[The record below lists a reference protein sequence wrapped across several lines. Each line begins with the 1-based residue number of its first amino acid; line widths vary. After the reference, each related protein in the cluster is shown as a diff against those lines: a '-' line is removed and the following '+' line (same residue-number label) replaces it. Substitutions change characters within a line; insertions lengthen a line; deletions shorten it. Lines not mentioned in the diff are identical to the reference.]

1 VTPALLPR
9 LEDTL
14 QRAAARAAARQ
25 TSRRLRV
32 GLPVALVVGAVVL
45 VDATQSILPGG
56 GAFLLLLLPVMVVG
70 ITLGFVSGLFAL
82 LLGAVGAW
90 LLVPLRGHPWLS
102 DPTHVARFGLY
113 LLEGAGVL
121 LLVFTLHRALRTG
134 RRQTTLTLPPAK
146 TLEAPSLRE
155 REVLALA
162 ATGLS
167 ARAIGER
174 LFLSENTIKSHL
186 ARAYA
191 KLGARNRAEAVAA
204 SLQAGWIKAADPTEL

>member
-1 VTPALLPR
+1 M
-9 LEDTL
+9 
-14 QRAAARAAARQ
+14 
-25 TSRRLRV
+25 RV
-32 GLPVALVVGAVVL
+32 GVPVALVIAALVL
-45 VDATQSILPGG
+45 VDATRSILPGG
-56 GAFLLLLLPVMVVG
+56 GAFLLLLLPVMVAGATVG
-70 ITLGFVSGLFAL
+70 PRSGLFAL

-102 DPTHVARFGLY
+102 DPTHVARFALY

-121 LLVFTLHRALRTG
+121 LLVSTLHRALRTG
-134 RRQTTLTLPPAK
+134 RRRTALTLPPTK
-146 TLEAPSLRE
+146 TLETPSLRE

-174 LFLSENTIKSHL
+174 LFLSESTIKSHL

-204 SLQAGWIKAADPTEL
+204 GLQAGWITASDPTEP